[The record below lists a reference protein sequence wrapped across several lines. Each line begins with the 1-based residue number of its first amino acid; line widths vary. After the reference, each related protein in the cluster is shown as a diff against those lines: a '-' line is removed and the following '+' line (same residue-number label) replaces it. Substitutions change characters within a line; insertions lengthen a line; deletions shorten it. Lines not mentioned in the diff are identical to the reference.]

1 MSKLPYNGISWIV
14 NAPKAQMIMLTRQ
27 AKADKPRTRKPRAVV
42 SAEQNQSE
50 TNAAGAAERA
60 AVFAT
65 LQHTATALHRLLD
78 PFCEVVV
85 HDFCDFEHSIIH
97 LEGNITNRKV
107 GDAAT
112 DLLLTKASLG
122 DTDED
127 LYNYLTSLPGGRLM
141 KSCTIFLRDERGKA
155 YGAFCINFDISAF
168 AHVRKLLS
176 DFLATEEKVD
186 VSENFANAIEE
197 TIQVVLTETLYELG
211 QQLPLMSREEKVGL
225 VGRLADKGIFQVKK
239 AVPIVADQLGLSRAT
254 VYNYL
259 RDARNG
265 REP

>member
-1 MSKLPYNGISWIV
+1 MPKRQSEAEMSKVPILRRRATA
-14 NAPKAQMIMLTRQ
+14 APVEEPTAESKGGEVAAQTL
-27 AKADKPRTRKPRAVV
+27 
-42 SAEQNQSE
+42 
-50 TNAAGAAERA
+50 
-60 AVFAT
+60 VFPV
-65 LQHTATALHRLLD
+65 LQRTATALQRLLT

-85 HDFCDFEHSIIH
+85 HDFRDFEHSIIH
-97 LEGNITNRKV
+97 IEGNVTNRKV

-141 KSCTIFLRDERGKA
+141 KSCTVFLRDETGKA

-168 AHVRKLLS
+168 ANMRKVLG

-186 VSENFANAIEE
+186 VSENFANDIEE
-197 TIQVVLTETLYELG
+197 TIQAVLTETLYELG

-265 REP
+265 RDG

>member
-1 MSKLPYNGISWIV
+1 MSKRQPEV
-14 NAPKAQMIMLTRQ
+14 NKQRRA
-27 AKADKPRTRKPRAVV
+27 RTQRK
-42 SAEQNQSE
+42 N
-50 TNAAGAAERA
+50 GAAPEAHASPLAPAVGEVERA
-60 AVFAT
+60 LVFPV
-65 LQHTATALHRLLD
+65 LQHTATALQRLLT

-85 HDFCDFEHSIIH
+85 HDFRDFEHSIIH
-97 LEGNITNRKV
+97 IEGNITNRKV

-141 KSCTIFLRDERGKA
+141 KSCTIFLRDETGKA

-168 AHVRKLLS
+168 ANMRQLLGN
-176 DFLATEEKVD
+176 FLATEEKVD
-186 VSENFANAIEE
+186 VSENFAHDIEE
-197 TIQVVLTETLYELG
+197 TIQAVLTETLYELG

>member
-1 MSKLPYNGISWIV
+1 MSKRQPEV
-14 NAPKAQMIMLTRQ
+14 NKLKA
-27 AKADKPRTRKPRAVV
+27 RKPRPNGALLEAQPSPLAPV
-42 SAEQNQSE
+42 
-50 TNAAGAAERA
+50 AGEVERA
-60 AVFAT
+60 MVFPV
-65 LQHTATALHRLLD
+65 LQHTATALHRLLA

-85 HDFCDFEHSIIH
+85 HDFRDFEHSIIH
-97 LEGNITNRKV
+97 IDGNITNRQV

-141 KSCTIFLRDERGKA
+141 KSCTIFLRDETGKA

-168 AHVRKLLS
+168 ANMRQTLNH
-176 DFLATEEKVD
+176 FLATEEKVD
-186 VSENFANAIEE
+186 VSENFANDIEE
-197 TIQVVLTETLYELG
+197 TIQAVLTETLYELG
-211 QQLPLMSREEKVGL
+211 QQLPLMSREEKVSL

-265 REP
+265 REQ

>member
-1 MSKLPYNGISWIV
+1 MPN
-14 NAPKAQMIMLTRQ
+14 RQ
-27 AKADKPRTRKPRAVV
+27 TKADKGTVRKSRRRPPPVAEEQSTGESQTDSAIETAVV
-42 SAEQNQSE
+42 FQM
-50 TNAAGAAERA
+50 
-60 AVFAT
+60 
-65 LQHTATALHRLLD
+65 LQRTATALQRLLD

-85 HDFCDFEHSIIH
+85 HDFRDFEHSIIH
-97 LEGNITNRKV
+97 IEGNITNRKV

-112 DLLLTKASLG
+112 DLLLSKASQG

-141 KSCTIFLRDERGKA
+141 KSCTIFLRDETGKA
-155 YGAFCINFDISAF
+155 YGAFCVNFDISTF
-168 AHVRKLLS
+168 ANMRNVLS
-176 DFLATEEKVD
+176 NFLATEEKD
-186 VSENFANAIEE
+186 DTSETFASDIEE
-197 TIQVVLTETLYELG
+197 TIQAILTETLYELG
-211 QQLPLMSREEKVGL
+211 QQLPLMSRDEKVGL

-265 REP
+265 REV

>member
-1 MSKLPYNGISWIV
+1 MPN
-14 NAPKAQMIMLTRQ
+14 RQ
-27 AKADKPRTRKPRAVV
+27 TKADTGTVRKSRRRPPPVAEEQSTGENQTDSAIETAVV
-42 SAEQNQSE
+42 FQM
-50 TNAAGAAERA
+50 
-60 AVFAT
+60 
-65 LQHTATALHRLLD
+65 LQRTATALQRLLD

-85 HDFCDFEHSIIH
+85 HDFRDFEHSIIH
-97 LEGNITNRKV
+97 IEGNITNRKV

-112 DLLLTKASLG
+112 DLLLSKASQG

-141 KSCTIFLRDERGKA
+141 KSCTIFLRDETGKA
-155 YGAFCINFDISAF
+155 YGAFCVNFDISTF
-168 AHVRKLLS
+168 ANMRNVLS
-176 DFLATEEKVD
+176 NFLATEEKD
-186 VSENFANAIEE
+186 DTSETFASDIEE
-197 TIQVVLTETLYELG
+197 TIQVILTETLYELG
-211 QQLPLMSREEKVGL
+211 QQLPLMSRDEKVGL

-265 REP
+265 REV

>member
-1 MSKLPYNGISWIV
+1 MSKRQSKAELLNGPLLRRRSELPPESQP
-14 NAPKAQMIMLTRQ
+14 APAASGDAFDAQSILF
-27 AKADKPRTRKPRAVV
+27 PV
-42 SAEQNQSE
+42 
-50 TNAAGAAERA
+50 
-60 AVFAT
+60 
-65 LQHTATALHRLLD
+65 LQHTATALHRLLA
-78 PFCEVVV
+78 PFCEVVL
-85 HDFCDFEHSIIH
+85 HDFRDFEHSIIH
-97 LEGNITNRKV
+97 IEGNITNRQV

-141 KSCTIFLRDERGKA
+141 KSCTIFLRDETGKA

-168 AHVRKLLS
+168 ANMRQTLNH
-176 DFLATEEKVD
+176 FLATEEKVD
-186 VSENFANAIEE
+186 VSENFANDIEE
-197 TIQVVLTETLYELG
+197 TIQAVLTETLYELG
-211 QQLPLMSREEKVGL
+211 QQLPLMSREEKVSL

-265 REP
+265 REQ